1 MTHAALELQI
11 VDQNAPVP
19 SVDFFNRWV
28 QAALDAAPAD
38 RHSVTIRI
46 VDRDE
51 MVQLNRDYAKKD
63 APTNVLSFP
72 FEPIDQIESDFLGD
86 IAICSEVVASEA
98 TEQGKQW
105 EAHWAHMVIHG
116 VFHLCGYDHIDA
128 IQAEEMEALEA
139 SVMSGLGFPDP
150 YQGD

>member
-1 MTHAALELQI
+1 MTRAALELQI
-11 VDQNAPVP
+11 VDHKAPVP
-19 SVDFFNRWV
+19 SVDCFNRWV

-38 RHSVTIRI
+38 RFSVTIRI

-51 MVQLNRDYAKKD
+51 MAQLNCDYGKKD

-72 FEPIDQIESDFLGD
+72 FEPIEQIESDFLGD

-105 EAHWAHMVIHG
+105 DAHWAHMVIHG

-128 IQAEEMEALEA
+128 IQAEEMEAMEG
-139 SVMSGLGFPDP
+139 SVMIDLGYPDP
-150 YQGD
+150 YHGN